1 MTPVVPPRF
10 RDRLRRVVA
19 DTRPLAVPAFRR
31 TFLGQSTAVIGMT
44 VTAVA
49 VPVQLYALT
58 RSSLVVGLGGLVGFV
73 PIVVFGLYGGA
84 VADAVDRRKL
94 YLLTSLVTWFVTLA
108 LLAQS
113 VLEVRSPALLLALVA
128 VQSGGFAVSASVR
141 SAMVPLLVPAEYI
154 PAANALNYTAYSVG
168 QVVGPLVA
176 GVLIGLPGGFGWA
189 YGADAVLFAAALY
202 AALRL
207 PSFPSAAPA
216 GRPGLRSVLEGLRFL
231 GGNPVLL
238 MSFAVD
244 IAAMALAMPEALFPQ
259 AAATQFHGGVG
270 PLYSAIAVGSIL
282 AGFAERLD
290 RPGAPTRRRADV
302 RRRLLGGRR
311 RRRGVRA

>member
-94 YLLTSLVTWFVTLA
+94 YLLTSLVTWVVTLA

-113 VLEVRSPALLLALVA
+113 VLEVRSAGADPRAGRRAVGRVRRLRVRPQRDGAAAGARRVHPRGQRPELHGRQRRSGGGAARRGCPHRTAGRLRLGLRRRRRAVRGGAVRGDPVA
-128 VQSGGFAVSASVR
+128 VLPVGGPGRASRPAVGARRPAVPRREPGPADVVR
-141 SAMVPLLVPAEYI
+141 RRHRRD
-154 PAANALNYTAYSVG
+154 G
-168 QVVGPLVA
+168 A
-176 GVLIGLPGGFGWA
+176 GDAGG
-189 YGADAVLFAAALY
+189 AV
-202 AALRL
+202 
-207 PSFPSAAPA
+207 PA
-216 GRPGLRSVLEGLRFL
+216 GRRHPVPRRRGPAVLGDRRRLDPGRL
-231 GGNPVLL
+231 
-238 MSFAVD
+238 
-244 IAAMALAMPEALFPQ
+244 
-259 AAATQFHGGVG
+259 
-270 PLYSAIAVGSIL
+270 
-282 AGFAERLD
+282 AERVD
-290 RPGAPTRRRADV
+290 RPGAAGKASR
-302 RRRLLGGRR
+302 
-311 RRRGVRA
+311 